1 MKVLLAPLAAGY
13 GWAAGLRGFA
23 YGRGWLKQRRL
34 NHPVIS
40 VGNLS
45 AGGTGKTPLVTY
57 LARLLIRRGLTPSI
71 LTRGYGR
78 PDENS
83 LIAFEPAESRL
94 PDPREAGDE
103 PALLAAA
110 LPRVP
115 LVVCADRYRA
125 GRFAE
130 EHFGANVHLLDDGF
144 QHLRLARDL
153 DVVALDA
160 TQDLSDWQVLPAGRL
175 RERCS
180 ALRRAGIIVL
190 TRTELADTAQMLA
203 RLDRIQAKARIFY
216 GRTKLAGFTDVT
228 TGRSLAPDA
237 LTGSRVYAFCGI
249 GNPRAFFLDLRRW
262 KLDPVGQ
269 QAFGDHHVY
278 TEDEIASLLLSAH
291 KAHASMLVTT
301 EKDVMNLPPTLKARL
316 NAFACVIEAEVSEA
330 GAFEQA
336 VAEKL

>member
-1 MKVLLAPLAAGY
+1 MRALLAPFAAGY
-13 GWAAGLRGFA
+13 GLAAGLRGSA
-23 YGRGWLKQRRL
+23 YGRGWLSQHRL
-34 NHPVIS
+34 NRPVIS

-45 AGGTGKTPLVTY
+45 AGGTGKTPLVAY
-57 LARLLIRRGLTPSI
+57 LARLLIRKGFTPSI

-78 PDENS
+78 RGKSS
-83 LIAFEPAESRL
+83 LIAFEPAESRH

-110 LPRVP
+110 LPKIP

-130 EHFGANVHLLDDGF
+130 ERFEVDVHLLDDGF
-144 QHLRLARDL
+144 QHLRLARNL
-153 DVVALDA
+153 DIVALDV
-160 TQDLSDWQVLPAGRL
+160 TQDLSDRQVLPAGRL
-175 RERCS
+175 RERCA

-190 TRTELADTAQMLA
+190 TRTDLADPARMLA
-203 RLDRIQAKARIFY
+203 RLDQIQAKARIFY
-216 GRTKLAGFTDVT
+216 GRTKLAGFTEIA

-237 LTGSRVYAFCGI
+237 LAGRRVYAFCGI

-269 QAFGDHHVY
+269 QVFGDHHVY
-278 TEDEIASLLLSAH
+278 TEDEIVSLLQGAR

-301 EKDVMNLPPTLKARL
+301 EKDVMNLPPALKATL
-316 NAFACVIEAEVSEA
+316 NAFACIIEAEISETSS
-330 GAFEQA
+330 FEQA